1 MIADRDVNNATRRRT
16 PLFALYTSNAV
27 SLIGDALMFLA
38 IPWFVLQTTGSITQT
53 GLTAFFSLSAVAVSS
68 LFGPAIVDRLGYLRA
83 SVFSDV
89 ASMLGVALIPLLYR
103 TVGLPFWALLAL
115 VFVAGLLVAPGQTAR
130 SALIPDLAQLAHV
143 RLERASAVKDSVVR
157 LSTFVGGPLA
167 GALIVVAGTSNL
179 LWIDAATFAF
189 SAVVIGLLVP
199 ARIPLHTTE
208 TAAGEAA
215 AETTTVEFEVASAA
229 PIGRI
234 GRMIA
239 GPREG
244 IAFIWREPVMRAI
257 VLVALTT
264 NLLDAGQ
271 SGVLAP
277 AFVKQVYGNA
287 LIQGGMMAALGGA
300 ALVGSMLFGAIGH
313 KFPQRLTLGVGYTLG
328 GALRFFLIVGLAST
342 PALMIASQAV
352 CGFFIGVVNPITS
365 TAMYNRIPTAM
376 RARVLGA
383 ITSLVTLGSP
393 LGGLIAGLVA
403 PLIGVEQ
410 TMLVF
415 GEIYTCATLSLLIN
429 PATKALDQA
438 K

>member
-1 MIADRDVNNATRRRT
+1 MIADRDVNNATRQRT

-38 IPWFVLQTTGSITQT
+38 IPWFVLQTTGSVTQT

-157 LSTFVGGPLA
+157 LAYFVGGPLA

-199 ARIPLHTTE
+199 ARIPLHSAEHPVQGASNDATADELEHATT
-208 TAAGEAA
+208 
-215 AETTTVEFEVASAA
+215 A
-229 PIGRI
+229 PSGRI
-234 GRMIA
+234 TRMLA

-403 PLIGVEQ
+403 PHIGVEQ

-415 GEIYTCATLSLLIN
+415 GAIYTCATLSLLIN